1 MRKDVYLARVI
12 KTNDGWYAIDFP
24 DLPGAHAQCKDL
36 KDAQQE
42 AEKALCAFLL
52 TAKEVGEE
60 VFAPSSMITL
70 DDGEIVAI
78 VTADLESYQKK
89 HDTKQTK

>member
-1 MRKDVYLARVI
+1 MKKDVYLARVI

-36 KDAQQE
+36 KDVQRE
-42 AEKALCAFLL
+42 AKKALSDFLL

-60 VFAPSSMITL
+60 VFTPSSMITL
-70 DDGEIVAI
+70 DDGEIVTI
-78 VTADLESYQKK
+78 VTADREDESWQS
-89 HDTKQTK
+89 

>member
-1 MRKDVYLARVI
+1 MKKDVYLARVI

-60 VFAPSSMITL
+60 VSAPSSIITL

-78 VTADLESYQKK
+78 VTADLDSYQKK
-89 HDTKQTK
+89 EDESWQS

>member
-1 MRKDVYLARVI
+1 MKKDVYLARVI

-36 KDAQQE
+36 KDVQRE

-60 VFAPSSMITL
+60 VSAPSSMITL
-70 DDGEIVAI
+70 DDGEIVTI
-78 VTADLESYQKK
+78 VTADREDESWQS
-89 HDTKQTK
+89 